1 MWLKETAVE
10 LKTDAQTS
18 VMMNQ
23 GRRCRVTDEGRN
35 GKKCMEVLG
44 VTVAIITR
52 DCDSEQRW
60 I

>member
-1 MWLKETAVE
+1 